1 MKLSISSRALAGLA
15 AASLSLGAA
24 GAIAPQALAQ
34 DSTTPPAAVE
44 AAPNQE
50 RTVSEGVFEWGVRDS
65 WNSYITGKIAQ
76 GAVETSGGIK
86 ELPGETDRDRSFSF
100 SAKDGEITED
110 GTVVLRVDGTLR
122 FWGHKHRGDEQA
134 ILDNNF
140 TNIRLEI
147 KDNAATLRADVKFR
161 PFVSVSE
168 AAPFEEKKDAVVA
181 TWTIDAPL
189 DTAAEEDTF
198 RSVGENDGQGTLS
211 EFAVYGPFAGM
222 YEGAEYTSPITG
234 AVSFKDA
241 KKPAQPVPPAGP
253 EGQEGQKDPEG
264 QEDPKGPEGKEDPK
278 AQGKTEDPKDQ
289 ENTEEPKDQGDV
301 EEPKAENKPE
311 EKPSAPAP
319 QQPAQPV
326 AQQQPAPKGLANT
339 GVSAVAPIVG
349 MGALALAAG
358 GAIVLAAR
366 KTRS

>member
-100 SAKDGEITED
+100 TAEDGEITED

-161 PFVSVSE
+161 PFVSVSK

-234 AVSFKDA
+234 AVSFKDEE
-241 KKPAQPVPPAGP
+241 KPAESLPPA
-253 EGQEGQKDPEG
+253 D
-264 QEDPKGPEGKEDPK
+264 
-278 AQGKTEDPKDQ
+278 TEDPTD
-289 ENTEEPKDQGDV
+289 EGEVTDTEDPTDKGEATDNEGATDEGEPTDEAEPKP
-301 EEPKAENKPE
+301 EAAPE
-311 EKPSAPAP
+311 ENPSAPAP
-319 QQPAQPV
+319 QQPATQPV
-326 AQQQPAPKGLANT
+326 AQQPAANGLANT
-339 GVSAVAPIVG
+339 GVSGVAPIVG
-349 MGALALAAG
+349 LGALALAAG